1 MVFIYIAIFLIV
13 AIAVYITLV
22 LTDHKQTAQ
31 QLAAAQL
38 KYEKLRQTV
47 KELYKTSHSAKLSTE
62 QRHKVETLLKQAV
75 QETRA
80 QADIVSELQA
90 KG

>member
-13 AIAVYITLV
+13 AITVYITLV

-47 KELYKTSHSAKLSTE
+47 KELYKTSCSAKLSTE

>member
-13 AIAVYITLV
+13 AITVYITLV

-47 KELYKTSHSAKLSTE
+47 KELYKTSRSAKLSTE